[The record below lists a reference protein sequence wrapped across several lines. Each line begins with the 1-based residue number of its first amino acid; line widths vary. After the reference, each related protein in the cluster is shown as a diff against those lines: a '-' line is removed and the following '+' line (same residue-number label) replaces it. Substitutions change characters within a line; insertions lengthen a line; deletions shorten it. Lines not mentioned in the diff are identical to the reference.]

1 VTALQFA
8 IIALR
13 AEARNYTEAQKHDED
28 EPATDLQAWKRLAE
42 AAIRFSDAWHAA
54 QRIERNRGGK

>member
-8 IIALR
+8 TIALR
-13 AEARNYTEAQKHDED
+13 AEARNYTEAQEHDDD
-28 EPATDLQAWKRLAE
+28 EPSTDSQAFVRLAE